1 MNNARR
7 THAGDGLQTAA
18 IALGGYIANNSALTE
33 LYDGSTW
40 STSANMAT
48 ARRYLAGCGT
58 TTAGLGFG
66 GYAPGGKSNAT
77 EEFTNT
83 FNGTVTLTTS

>member
-18 IALGGYIANNSALTE
+18 IALGGYINDNSALTE
-33 LYDGSTW
+33 LYDGSSW

-48 ARRYLAGCGT
+48 ARRYLGGCGT
-58 TTAGLGFG
+58 QSSALGFA
-66 GYAPGGKSNAT
+66 GYAPSKTNAT

-83 FNGTVTLTTS
+83 FNASKVITSS